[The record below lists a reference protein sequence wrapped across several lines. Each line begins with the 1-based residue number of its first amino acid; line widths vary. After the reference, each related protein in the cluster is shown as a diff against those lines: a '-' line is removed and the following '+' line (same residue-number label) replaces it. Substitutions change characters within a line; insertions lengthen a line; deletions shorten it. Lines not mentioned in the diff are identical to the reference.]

1 VTASDDDLEG
11 LHRLANERRKGGEP
25 AKKTAGAKKPAT
37 GTDKPTAA
45 HEDIASVLGGREMA
59 NTPAPTAFPGRG
71 YVPPHSEPESLDQ
84 LLSSGATTP
93 PRTSVKP
100 KPTSAP
106 IPEAEDLAALTNP
119 YAATSV
125 STGSPVKP
133 QAMPDAIRPEDL
145 ANQRQTKT
153 SADVV
158 PAPHRLR
165 PKLAKLGMLILALV
179 VVSLLVFQFLPR
191 KTAVSS
197 PIASQVSELAAAV
210 DAYYKQNG
218 VLPKKLTDLPEFPE
232 GAIQW
237 PVENYGL
244 RSTDN
249 SPEFFFGDESGYTYY
264 IIGRQGEEAWAFAKG
279 QQPELQQVPAH

>member
-1 VTASDDDLEG
+1 MTSSDDDFEG
-11 LHRLANERRKGGEP
+11 LHRLANERRKGTEP

-37 GTDKPTAA
+37 GTDKPAA
-45 HEDIASVLGGREMA
+45 AQEDIASVLGGREMA
-59 NTPAPTAFPGRG
+59 NTPTPTAFPGRTS
-71 YVPPHSEPESLDQ
+71 VTPHSEPESLDQ

-100 KPTSAP
+100 KPTSVP

-153 SADVV
+153 SAAVV
-158 PAPHRLR
+158 PVPRLSR

-179 VVSLLVFQFLPR
+179 VVSLLVFQFLPP

-244 RSTDN
+244 RSMDN